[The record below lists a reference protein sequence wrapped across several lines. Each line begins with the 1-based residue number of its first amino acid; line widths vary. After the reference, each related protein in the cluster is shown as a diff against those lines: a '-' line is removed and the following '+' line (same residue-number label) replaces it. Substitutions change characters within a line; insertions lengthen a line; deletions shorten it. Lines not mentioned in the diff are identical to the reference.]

1 LKVIMSSVYNRAIKI
16 SLTGHGVVLIL
27 ALVLSLCSGWIKRKP
42 VEIPLEFTVVI
53 EQPQETTHSKPDRT
67 PPKPDPEPP
76 KPEPPKPEPPKPE
89 PPKPEPPKPEPEPP
103 PVDAVVPVVKPEV
116 KPVVKPDVKPV
127 VKPVVKPDVKPVV
140 KPEPDKTPPKPPVS
154 SFTKGERV
162 VRLTPSPT
170 TRQPLKLARQPM
182 LSAEEIARLLAL
194 GARPGEANVI
204 PQDEVQ
210 RCFVL
215 VKRALYEA
223 WVRPSRGDAGPRPA
237 QIELT
242 FGFRG
247 TIAQV
252 RLVSSSGSVI
262 LDRSA
267 EAAARAVGQVSGL
280 TARFLHDYPR
290 VTVDFELE

>member
-67 PPKPDPEPP
+67 PPKPEPEPP

-89 PPKPEPPKPEPEPP
+89 PPKPEPDPP
-103 PVDAVVPVVKPEV
+103 PVDAVVPVVKP
-116 KPVVKPDVKPV
+116 VVKPDVKPV
-127 VKPVVKPDVKPVV
+127 VKPVV

-154 SFTKGERV
+154 SFTKGERI
-162 VRLTPSPT
+162 VRLTPGPT
-170 TRQPLKLARQPM
+170 TRQPVKLTRQPM

-204 PQDEVQ
+204 PQDEVS
-210 RCFVL
+210 RCLLL

-242 FGFRG
+242 FGFGG

-252 RLVSSSGSVI
+252 RLVRSSGSVI

-267 EAAARAVGQVSGL
+267 EAAGRAVGQVSGL

>member
-89 PPKPEPPKPEPEPP
+89 PPKPEPEPP
-103 PVDAVVPVVKPEV
+103 PVDAVVPVVKP
-116 KPVVKPDVKPV
+116 VVKPDVKPD
-127 VKPVVKPDVKPVV
+127 VKPVVKPVV

-162 VRLTPSPT
+162 VRLTPGPT
-170 TRQPLKLARQPM
+170 TRPSVKLARQPM

>member
-1 LKVIMSSVYNRAIKI
+1 V
-16 SLTGHGVVLIL
+16 
-27 ALVLSLCSGWIKRKP
+27 
-42 VEIPLEFTVVI
+42 
-53 EQPQETTHSKPDRT
+53 
-67 PPKPDPEPP
+67 
-76 KPEPPKPEPPKPE
+76 
-89 PPKPEPPKPEPEPP
+89 
-103 PVDAVVPVVKPEV
+103 V
-116 KPVVKPDVKPV
+116 KPVVKPDVKPD
-127 VKPVVKPDVKPVV
+127 VKPVVKPVV

-162 VRLTPSPT
+162 VRLTPGPT
-170 TRQPLKLARQPM
+170 TRPSVKLARQPM

-280 TARFLHDYPR
+280 TARFLRDYPR

>member
-1 LKVIMSSVYNRAIKI
+1 MSSVYNRAIKI

-53 EQPQETTHSKPDRT
+53 EQSQETTHSKPDRT
-67 PPKPDPEPP
+67 PPKPEPEPP

-89 PPKPEPPKPEPEPP
+89 PPKPQPDPP
-103 PVDAVVPVVKPEV
+103 PVDAVV
-116 KPVVKPDVKPV
+116 PV

-170 TRQPLKLARQPM
+170 TRPSVKLARQPM

-194 GARPGEANVI
+194 GARPGAANVI
-204 PQDEVQ
+204 PQDEVS
-210 RCFVL
+210 RCLLL

-223 WVRPSRGDAGPRPA
+223 WVRPSRGDAGSRPA

-242 FGFRG
+242 FGFGG

-267 EAAARAVGQVSGL
+267 EAAARTAGQVSGL

>member
-1 LKVIMSSVYNRAIKI
+1 MSSVYNRAIKV

-89 PPKPEPPKPEPEPP
+89 PEPP
-103 PVDAVVPVVKPEV
+103 PVDAVVPVVKP
-116 KPVVKPDVKPV
+116 VVKPDVKPD
-127 VKPVVKPDVKPVV
+127 VKPVVKPVV

-162 VRLTPSPT
+162 VRLTPGPT
-170 TRQPLKLARQPM
+170 TRPSVKLARQPM

>member
-1 LKVIMSSVYNRAIKI
+1 LKVIMSSVYNRAIKV

-53 EQPQETTHSKPDRT
+53 EQSQETTHSKPDRT
-67 PPKPDPEPP
+67 APKPEPEPP

-89 PPKPEPPKPEPEPP
+89 PPKPEPDPP
-103 PVDAVVPVVKPEV
+103 PVDAVVPVVKP
-116 KPVVKPDVKPV
+116 VVKPDVKPV
-127 VKPVVKPDVKPVV
+127 VKPVV

-162 VRLTPSPT
+162 VRLTPGPT
-170 TRQPLKLARQPM
+170 TRQPVKLTRQPM
-182 LSAEEIARLLAL
+182 LSAEEIKRLLAL

-242 FGFRG
+242 FGFGG

-252 RLVSSSGSVI
+252 RLVRSSGSVI

-267 EAAARAVGQVSGL
+267 EAAARAAGQVSGL

>member
-1 LKVIMSSVYNRAIKI
+1 LKVIMSSVYNRAIKV

-76 KPEPPKPEPPKPE
+76 KL
-89 PPKPEPPKPEPEPP
+89 EPEPP
-103 PVDAVVPVVKPEV
+103 PVDAVVPVVKP
-116 KPVVKPDVKPV
+116 VVKPDVKPV
-127 VKPVVKPDVKPVV
+127 VKPVV

-162 VRLTPSPT
+162 VRLTPGPT
-170 TRQPLKLARQPM
+170 TRQPVKLTRQPM
-182 LSAEEIARLLAL
+182 LSAEEIKRLLAL

-242 FGFRG
+242 FGFGG

-252 RLVSSSGSVI
+252 RLVRSSGSVI

-267 EAAARAVGQVSGL
+267 EAAARAAGQVSGL

>member
-1 LKVIMSSVYNRAIKI
+1 LKVIMSSVYNRAIKV

-89 PPKPEPPKPEPEPP
+89 PEPP
-103 PVDAVVPVVKPEV
+103 PVDAVVPVVKP
-116 KPVVKPDVKPV
+116 VVKPDVKPD
-127 VKPVVKPDVKPVV
+127 VKPVVKPVV

-162 VRLTPSPT
+162 VRLTPGPT
-170 TRQPLKLARQPM
+170 TRPSVKLARQPM

>member
-1 LKVIMSSVYNRAIKI
+1 MSSVYNRAIKI

-53 EQPQETTHSKPDRT
+53 EQSQETTHSKPDKT
-67 PPKPDPEPP
+67 PPKPEPEPP
-76 KPEPPKPEPPKPE
+76 KPEPPKPQPD
-89 PPKPEPPKPEPEPP
+89 PP
-103 PVDAVVPVVKPEV
+103 PVDAVVPVVKP
-116 KPVVKPDVKPV
+116 VVKPDVKPV
-127 VKPVVKPDVKPVV
+127 VKPVV

-170 TRQPLKLARQPM
+170 TRPSVKLARQPM

-204 PQDEVQ
+204 PQDEVS
-210 RCFVL
+210 RCLLL

-242 FGFRG
+242 FGVG
-247 TIAQV
+247 GMISHV
-252 RLVSSSGSVI
+252 RLVRSSGSVI

-267 EAAARAVGQVSGL
+267 EAAGRAAGQVSGL